1 MVLSIENKGVR
12 MENIVVP
19 EPNTI
24 DGVYEI
30 IRYIDEYMGID
41 VKVWLEQYVDNIK
54 NEMYKLQQQNNYEDG
69 YSDAIEAAI
78 DALRNL

>member
-30 IRYIDEYMGID
+30 IHYIDEYMGID
-41 VKVWLEQYVDNIK
+41 VKV
-54 NEMYKLQQQNNYEDG
+54 
-69 YSDAIEAAI
+69 
-78 DALRNL
+78 